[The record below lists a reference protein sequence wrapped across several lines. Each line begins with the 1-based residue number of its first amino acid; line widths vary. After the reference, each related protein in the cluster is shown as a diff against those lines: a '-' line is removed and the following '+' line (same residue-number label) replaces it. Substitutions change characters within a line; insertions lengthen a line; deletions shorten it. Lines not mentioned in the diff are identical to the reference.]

1 MKKVILT
8 LPIIVSWMLAADQ
21 ARINDCVETF
31 QKEVSDIIYANQ
43 HDQNGSLEVLN
54 EKINR
59 LLEKECDLNASEAAQ
74 TKAEM
79 RVLILDTTKG
89 KSDCIENF
97 SNEIKAI
104 LYENDAQPKKAKKI
118 KVELKGDGSN
128 CTKEAVQK

>member
-8 LPIIVSWMLAADQ
+8 LPILVSWMLAADQ

-43 HDQNGSLEVLN
+43 HDKNGSLEVLN

-74 TKAEM
+74 TKAET

-97 SNEIKAI
+97 SNDIKAI

-128 CTKEAVQK
+128 CTQEAAQK